1 MNGIIAVIIIM
12 VAAWLLRRQ
21 IARLLLWLVRRNL
34 NESKQYI
41 IKVVEKSVQSFVN
54 HTLLTLIAY
63 IFATFFVQNARL
75 ATLVN
80 NIALT
85 IFLVTLSR
93 FTHELVVSITASS
106 RRFKDIARM
115 DVDRTLMPLIRLVAN
130 GLIFIIA
137 LIAISQTWNLDLST
151 VFAGL
156 GIGGLA
162 ISFAAQDAI
171 KNLIGFIMI
180 VSDKPFVLEE
190 YISTPTAEG
199 TVEDIGLRSVKI
211 RGRDQSLFVIPNSSI
226 ANEPVKNWSRLE
238 KRWFNFVVALPFT
251 TTAGQIE
258 EFTAEV
264 REMLLARE
272 PVEPDSVLTL
282 FTDYDSS
289 SLTVLIRCYV
299 TIPNYADSLA
309 ERMSVNLEINRI
321 IDRLGLRLA
330 LPARYLTFDQV
341 QNMTLPGQHTPDS
354 PLQDKAAISGQ
365 TGAEVWA
372 AGGND
377 DGTPD

>member
-1 MNGIIAVIIIM
+1 
-12 VAAWLLRRQ
+12 
-21 IARLLLWLVRRNL
+21 
-34 NESKQYI
+34 
-41 IKVVEKSVQSFVN
+41 
-54 HTLLTLIAY
+54 
-63 IFATFFVQNARL
+63 
-75 ATLVN
+75 
-80 NIALT
+80 
-85 IFLVTLSR
+85 
-93 FTHELVVSITASS
+93 
-106 RRFKDIARM
+106 M